1 MSDHLTLRRR
11 ARAERSHRSGWRRAR
26 TIVGTILLVVVSLF
40 ALVAVVIPL
49 LMGAQTYTVLTG
61 SMQPGM
67 PPGTL
72 IAVRQTPIEAV
83 RVGDVVTYQI
93 RSGDPAVVTHRVV
106 GSTSSTGGDRLLI
119 TRGDANDADDPPV
132 QQEQLRG
139 TVVLAVPFLG
149 YPGVW
154 IGGQERGALVMVVGI
169 AVVGYGAVL
178 LILDLVR
185 TRRDRRNVPA
195 VVLAVVAAA
204 VTLPFGLPDA
214 AHAAPV
220 DQLLS
225 GHDRG
230 RQGAD
235 GSVSLLN
242 VERVRGS
249 VENAGSSTGNLTAD
263 VAPPSSTSPSASGA
277 VPLPVGGDHTSSS
290 TSVASPHDASA
301 DYLRISLDGRQFVPG
316 DGLPLIDSLG
326 LLAPGATIATPLWIR
341 NTGPDPAH
349 AFLRLEV
356 RVPDPNSGNLALAD
370 ALALVVDGE
379 SVASGDEWRS
389 AVIDPG
395 GTARH
400 DVGLRMDA
408 TAGNDT
414 RRASVEVTPWV
425 RLSDARG
432 SAHEPETASSLP
444 RTGGDVEPLIALGL
458 LAAGVLGVGIALV
471 VVGRRSR
478 AR

>member
-1 MSDHLTLRRR
+1 MRDVTAAAPPSSTRTPRTTRRTARRAARRR
-11 ARAERSHRSGWRRAR
+11 RGWTRVRSIAS
-26 TIVGTILLVVVSLF
+26 TVVLVAVSAF
-40 ALVAVVIPL
+40 ALVTVILPL
-49 LMGAQTYTVLTG
+49 VLGAHTYTVLTG
-61 SMQPGM
+61 SMRPGM

-72 IAVRQTPIEAV
+72 IAVRETPFDQI
-83 RVGDVVTYQI
+83 RVGHVVTYQLH
-93 RSGDPAVVTHRVV
+93 SGEPTVVTHRVV
-106 GSTSSTGGDRLLI
+106 GTSTTAAGERMLL
-119 TRGDANDADDPPV
+119 TRGDANTADDPPV
-132 QQEQLRG
+132 REEQMRG
-139 TVVLAVPFLG
+139 RVVLALPYLG
-149 YPGVW
+149 YPGVLF
-154 IGGQERGALVMVVGI
+154 GGQERGALIAAVGV
-169 AVVGYGAVL
+169 AVVGYGVVL
-178 LILDLVR
+178 LGVELVR
-185 TRRDRRNVPA
+185 GRRRGSALALAIALSLAVAVPA
-195 VVLAVVAAA
+195 IIPPPATAATHA
-204 VTLPFGLPDA
+204 DA
-214 AHAAPV
+214 LEPTAP
-220 DQLLS
+220 
-225 GHDRG
+225 GP
-230 RQGAD
+230 A
-235 GSVSLLN
+235 
-242 VERVRGS
+242 
-249 VENAGSSTGNLTAD
+249 
-263 VAPPSSTSPSASGA
+263 
-277 VPLPVGGDHTSSS
+277 
-290 TSVASPHDASA
+290 DASA

-326 LLAPGATIATPLWIR
+326 LLAPGDTIATPLWIR

-400 DVGLRMDA
+400 DVGLHMDA